1 MGIFSR
7 LTDIINSNINAI
19 LDKAEDPEKI
29 IRMIIQEMEDTL
41 VEVRSSAARAI
52 ADQKDVERKLGRLT
66 EIEADWQ
73 RKAELA
79 ISKGREDL
87 AKAAL
92 VEKSE
97 AVETRK
103 HLADEMGRLKEALG
117 RYEGDIVKLEAK
129 LREAKA
135 KKAAIDARYK
145 TATNHVRVKR
155 NLHDNRIDDA
165 FERFDKVESR
175 LDRIEAEAESFDLGK
190 GRNLADEIDDL
201 QKNEDIEKEFEAL
214 KAKMAKGSAKASP
227 PATVSKSVP
236 ATVSKERK

>member
-7 LTDIINSNINAI
+7 FTDIINSNINAI

-52 ADQKDVERKLGRLT
+52 ADQKDVERKLGRLS
-66 EIEADWQ
+66 EIETDWQ
-73 RKAELA
+73 KKAELA

-92 VEKSE
+92 VEKAE
-97 AVETRK
+97 VVETGK
-103 HLADEMGRLKEALG
+103 FLGGELDNLKEALG
-117 RYEGDIVKLEAK
+117 RYEGDIVKLEGK

-135 KKAAIDARYK
+135 KKAAIDARFK

-165 FERFDKVESR
+165 FERFDHVESR
-175 LDRIEAEAESFDLGK
+175 LDRIEAEAESYDLGK
-190 GRNLADEIDDL
+190 GRNLSDEIDDL

-214 KAKMAKGSAKASP
+214 KAKMSKGSAKATP
-227 PATVSKSVP
+227 PATISKSVP

>member
-52 ADQKDVERKLGRLT
+52 ADQKDVERKLKRLT
-66 EIEADWQ
+66 EIEGDWQ

-97 AVETRK
+97 AKETGK
-103 HLADEMGRLKEALG
+103 FLEEELGRLKEALE
-117 RYEGDIVKLEAK
+117 RHEDDIVKLEAK

-135 KKAAIDARYK
+135 KRPPS
-145 TATNHVRVKR
+145 TRATR
-155 NLHDNRIDDA
+155 
-165 FERFDKVESR
+165 
-175 LDRIEAEAESFDLGK
+175 
-190 GRNLADEIDDL
+190 
-201 QKNEDIEKEFEAL
+201 
-214 KAKMAKGSAKASP
+214 P
-227 PATVSKSVP
+227 PPTTCA
-236 ATVSKERK
+236 